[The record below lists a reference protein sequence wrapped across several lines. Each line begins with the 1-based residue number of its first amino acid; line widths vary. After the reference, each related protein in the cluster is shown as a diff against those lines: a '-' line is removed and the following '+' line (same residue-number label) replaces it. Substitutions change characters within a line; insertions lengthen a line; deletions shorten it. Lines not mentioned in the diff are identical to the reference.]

1 MHKSQ
6 TADIALIRANKWAQ
20 EITGDSSMGNGTN
33 TTRNNHYVPQFY
45 LRLWATDHSTV
56 WVRKKGAAEAKRER
70 VKVVARSRDFYRQD
84 YEDFL
89 SNDVERPASGAL
101 RRLIATRAH
110 GLKEKGGPGDRG
122 DRFHIAR
129 FMFHQLVRTSQMR
142 DALISSRF
150 VTGVD
155 EKLMSIKDSIKIA
168 DTFINMDQIACQPG
182 GFIYEKAR
190 AELALCDLS
199 EQGEL
204 VCTDNPVL
212 MPYEELMMMPVGPRY
227 WLSVGDT
234 KSGTSD
240 FNNAMLCMQASEVYA
255 KSKATADAYFQ
266 FLPDQTIYSDKGL
279 LHMKTVDN
287 VKGLG
292 SVRIANPV
300 GYAIPKPSIMSLS
313 PERRQINSLAI
324 EHFSHI
330 KDADERSIPDKPKPA
345 SPNAPDDA

>member
-1 MHKSQ
+1 
-6 TADIALIRANKWAQ
+6 
-20 EITGDSSMGNGTN
+20 MGNGTN

-45 LRLWATDHSTV
+45 LKLWSPNGRTV
-56 WVRKKGAAEAKRER
+56 WVRKKGYTEAKQKR
-70 VKVVARSRDFYRQD
+70 VKILARRRDFYPQG

-89 SNDVERPASGAL
+89 SRYVENPASGAL

-168 DTFINMDQIACQPG
+168 DTFINMDRIACQPG
-182 GFIYEKAR
+182 GFIDVKAR
-190 AELALCDLS
+190 AELALFDLS

-212 MPYEELMMMPVGPRY
+212 MPYEELIMMPVGPHH
-227 WLSVGDT
+227 WISVGDT
-234 KSGTSD
+234 KSGTVD
-240 FNNAMLCMQASEVYA
+240 FNNTMLCMQAREVYA
-255 KSKATADAYFQ
+255 RSKTTANAYFQ
-266 FLPDQTIYSDKGL
+266 FLPDETIYGDKGL
-279 LHMKTVDN
+279 IHMKTVDN

-292 SVRIANPV
+292 AVRIASPV
-300 GYAIPKPSIMSLS
+300 GYVMPKPPILS
-313 PERRQINSLAI
+313 PERRQNNSLAI

-330 KDADERSIPDKPKPA
+330 KDADERSIPDKPA
-345 SPNAPDDA
+345 SPDAPDDA

>member
-1 MHKSQ
+1 MAKS
-6 TADIALIRANKWAQ
+6 ANA
-20 EITGDSSMGNGTN
+20 
-33 TTRNNHYVPQFY
+33 TRNNHYVPQFY
-45 LRLWATDHSTV
+45 LRLWSPNGRTV
-56 WVRKKGAAEAKRER
+56 WVRKKGYDEAKQER
-70 VKVVARSRDFYRQD
+70 VKILARHRDFYPQG

-89 SNDVERPASGAL
+89 SRYVENPASGAL

-150 VTGVD
+150 ITGVD

-168 DTFINMDQIACQPG
+168 DAFINMDQIACQPG
-182 GFIYEKAR
+182 GFIDEKAR
-190 AELALCDLS
+190 AELALFDIS

-212 MPYEELMMMPVGPRY
+212 MPYEELMMMPVGPHH

-234 KSGTSD
+234 KSGTVD
-240 FNNAMLCMQASEVYA
+240 FNNAMLCMQAREVYA
-255 KSKATADAYFQ
+255 MSKATADAYFQ

-279 LHMKTVDN
+279 LHTKTVDN

-292 SVRIANPV
+292 SVSISNPV
-300 GYAIPKPSIMSLS
+300 GYVRPKPSISSLS
-313 PERRQINSLAI
+313 PERRQTNSLAI
-324 EHFSHI
+324 EHFSRLI
-330 KDADERSIPDKPKPA
+330 DADERSIPDKPA
-345 SPNAPDDA
+345 SPDAPDDA